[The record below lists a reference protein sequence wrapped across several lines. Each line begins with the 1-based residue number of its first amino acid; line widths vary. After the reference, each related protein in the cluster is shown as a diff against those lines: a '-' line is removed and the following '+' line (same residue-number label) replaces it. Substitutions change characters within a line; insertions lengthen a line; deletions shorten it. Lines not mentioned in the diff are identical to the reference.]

1 MCNCATTVE
10 IPTAAG
16 NAFAGRMLNAVNEAM
31 LMLMTSVGH
40 RTGLFDKLAEMHPA
54 TSEQIAEA
62 TSLNERYVREW
73 LGSMVTSGVMV
84 YHPGTRQYHLPQE
97 HAACLTRAAGPDNIA
112 SMAQWIA
119 VLGAVEDEVTA
130 AFHHG
135 RGVPYSSYNRFHE
148 VMAAESS
155 LTVVAG
161 LDEHILPLLPDIEF
175 KLETGINVADV
186 GCGSGL
192 ALMHLAERFPK
203 SHFTGLDFSNEAIA
217 NARGI
222 AEKRGLHN
230 VEFLVQDAVKW
241 HSREEFDLV
250 FTFDAIH
257 DQARPDIVLEN
268 IYHSLCPGG
277 VYLMQD
283 IGASS
288 YVQNNSLHPLGPTI
302 YTISCMHC
310 MSVSLAE
317 GGMGLG
323 AAWGEEKALEMLAD
337 AGFAN
342 VEVKQLPHDILN
354 NYYVC
359 QC

>member
-1 MCNCATTVE
+1 MA
-10 IPTAAG
+10 
-16 NAFAGRMLNAVNEAM
+16 
-31 LMLMTSVGH
+31 
-40 RTGLFDKLAEMHPA
+40 
-54 TSEQIAEA
+54 SESA
-62 TSLNERYVREW
+62 
-73 LGSMVTSGVMV
+73 
-84 YHPGTRQYHLPQE
+84 
-97 HAACLTRAAGPDNIA
+97 
-112 SMAQWIA
+112 
-119 VLGAVEDEVTA
+119 
-130 AFHHG
+130 
-135 RGVPYSSYNRFHE
+135 
-148 VMAAESS
+148 

-161 LDEHILPLLPDIEF
+161 LDDHILPIIPAIES
-175 KLETGINVADV
+175 KLEKGIKVADV

-192 ALMHLAERFPK
+192 ALMHLAERFPN
-203 SHFTGLDFSNEAIA
+203 SHFTGLDFSNEAIG

-230 VEFLVQDAVKW
+230 VEFLVQDAAKW
-241 HSREEFDLV
+241 QVREEFDLL

-268 IYHSLCPGG
+268 IYHALRPGG
-277 VYLMQD
+277 IYLMQD

-288 YVQNNSLHPLGPTI
+288 HVQNNTLHPLGPTI

-310 MSVSLAE
+310 MSVSLAD

-323 AAWGEEKALEMLAD
+323 AAWGKEKAMEMLAD
-337 AGFAN
+337 AGFTN